1 MNQAGKNKRLLAV
14 LMVLIAISVILLV
27 LPDGNRRRKPAE
39 ARQFQIADTAAV
51 GRIEM
56 RDPHTSRL
64 LERRDGKWRIN
75 GTFEADP
82 DMVRVLLSVL
92 HHVETNRK
100 SGKNQLPELQERI
113 PAEGILVRI
122 SGPERP
128 LKSFYAMGNANKTLS
143 WFMAENGEEV
153 FEAEL
158 PGYESYVAGI
168 FEVTEADWRNR
179 LLFSSTWRSLRQLSL
194 IYPEFPERNVS
205 IAFDGNFF
213 RVSGV
218 EAIDSGA
225 LMQYL
230 DHYAYFQADRFAS
243 EEAGNSPDSVFS
255 GQPLAIIRTEDI
267 RPEASRRLEIFRG
280 RSGDPMIPCRI
291 DSTEIFFLTERR
303 VEALLVTPA
312 RFQSRTIE

>member
-14 LMVLIAISVILLV
+14 LMVLIATSVILLV

-56 RDPHTSRL
+56 RDPHSSRL
-64 LERRDGKWRIN
+64 LERRDGKWWIN
-75 GTFEADP
+75 ETFEADP

-100 SGKNQLPELQERI
+100 SGKSQLPELQERI

-122 SGPERP
+122 SGPELP

-143 WFMAENGEEV
+143 WFMAENGDDV

-168 FEVTEADWRNR
+168 FEVTGADWRNR
-179 LLFSSTWRSLRQLSL
+179 LLFSSTWRSLRQLNLS
-194 IYPEFPERNVS
+194 YPEFPERNVS

-213 RVSGV
+213 RVAGV

-243 EEAGNSPDSVFS
+243 EEAGTPDSVFS
-255 GQPLAIIRTEDI
+255 GQPMAIIRTEDI
-267 RPEASRRLEIFRG
+267 RAESSRRLEIFRG
-280 RSGDPMIPCRI
+280 RPGDPMIPCRI
-291 DSTEIFFLTERR
+291 DSTEIFFLTGRR

-312 RFQSRTIE
+312 HFQSRTNE